1 MLDGLSTLLQ
11 WPAVWVVAL
20 LVASFL
26 AIFWVL
32 RGSPSGQATAVEDDE
47 GAPPPGYRD
56 RVIAGMTAGLVL
68 ILLGG
73 FLALSLTH
81 GVRWSIPVFGL
92 GIGLVLYLNIANRR
106 YRHASPILRRTME
119 LASMF
124 LNAGLLAG
132 ILMVA
137 NVAAFRYGGRGIDLT
152 REQTFSLS
160 SLSTNQLERL
170 NRPVTFHIVYGSGPR
185 SASQLDRVVQLLELY
200 RAVRPDMIKID
211 SLNPYTE
218 LARAEDLA
226 KRAPDLAVM
235 RGGGVLIEY
244 GEGTD
249 AEFVVVPA
257 RELFEPLSAD
267 GSRAGTDHFGSVFKG
282 EDAITSAL
290 IRLRESRKS
299 KVAFTTGHGEPSSA
313 DLNPT
318 SQGIGIWRARLASV
332 GCEPIELNLNS
343 DAIPDDLALL
353 IIAGPKSPFKPD
365 EVAKLK
371 AYADQGRPVL
381 ALVGNTEPAGLD
393 DFFKAFNL
401 EIGRGLVI
409 DPRLN
414 YRTVWLVFAP
424 LKGNQGHTVTDAL
437 QADRAVL
444 VPNGAPIH
452 ILGQGPSAPGKPG
465 TAPVNAN
472 LVPIAILHSGPQS
485 WAETDLT
492 NPRPRFDQGS
502 DEQGP
507 VTVGVAVQERTPATA
522 ASASATAESGPRP
535 RLVLFSSRSLADN
548 VVLGLEPTNLDLVM
562 NAASWLRGRPDAVGI
577 TASTHVAL
585 TLTADPVL
593 RSRLVL
599 VPTVMA
605 VLGII
610 AAGTIVYVA
619 RRE

>member
-1 MLDGLSTLLQ
+1 
-11 WPAVWVVAL
+11 
-20 LVASFL
+20 
-26 AIFWVL
+26 
-32 RGSPSGQATAVEDDE
+32 
-47 GAPPPGYRD
+47 
-56 RVIAGMTAGLVL
+56 
-68 ILLGG
+68 
-73 FLALSLTH
+73 
-81 GVRWSIPVFGL
+81 
-92 GIGLVLYLNIANRR
+92 
-106 YRHASPILRRTME
+106 
-119 LASMF
+119 
-124 LNAGLLAG
+124 
-132 ILMVA
+132 
-137 NVAAFRYGGRGIDLT
+137 
-152 REQTFSLS
+152 
-160 SLSTNQLERL
+160 
-170 NRPVTFHIVYGSGPR
+170 
-185 SASQLDRVVQLLELY
+185 
-200 RAVRPDMIKID
+200 
-211 SLNPYTE
+211 
-218 LARAEDLA
+218 
-226 KRAPDLAVM
+226 
-235 RGGGVLIEY
+235 
-244 GEGTD
+244 
-249 AEFVVVPA
+249 VVVPA
-257 RELFEPLSAD
+257 QELFEPLSAD
-267 GSRAGTDHFGSVFKG
+267 ASRASTDRFESVFKG

-299 KVAFTTGHGEPSSA
+299 KVAFTTGHGEPSSS
-313 DLNPT
+313 DLNPAT
-318 SQGIGIWRARLASV
+318 QGIGIWRARLASV
-332 GCEPIELNLNS
+332 GCEPVELNLNS

-401 EIGRGLVI
+401 VIGRGLVI

-414 YRTVWLVFAP
+414 FNRTLQLVFAP
-424 LKGNQGHTVTDAL
+424 LKGNQGHPVTDAL
-437 QADRAVL
+437 QSDRAVL

-485 WAETDLT
+485 WVETDLT
-492 NPRPRFDQGS
+492 NPRPRLDQGI
-502 DEQGP
+502 DEPGP
-507 VTVGVAVQERTPATA
+507 VTVGVVVQERAAAMA
-522 ASASATAESGPRP
+522 ASAGSTAESGPRP

-548 VVLGLEPTNLDLVM
+548 VVQAIEPTNLDLVM

-577 TASTHVAL
+577 SANTHVAL

-610 AAGTIVYVA
+610 AVGTIVYVA